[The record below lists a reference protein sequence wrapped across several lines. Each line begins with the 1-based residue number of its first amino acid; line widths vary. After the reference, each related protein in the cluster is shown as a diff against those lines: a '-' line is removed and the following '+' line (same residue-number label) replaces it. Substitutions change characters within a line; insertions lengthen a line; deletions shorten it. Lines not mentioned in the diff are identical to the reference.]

1 MSERELR
8 AMLAH
13 ASAFCEKHFAL
24 KGEIAP
30 MWHAITSDG
39 RTVIEPHPVELG
51 KDLAAAM
58 MRTFFD
64 LRDVVRYV
72 YIGEAWTL
80 DRMIKP
86 EEYEEIFRKGLSEH
100 PDRVEVV
107 QLQGE
112 DRDYG
117 QIIAARKIIRPKKGK
132 PYLGPLEDIND
143 LPHIPAGASVQS
155 EGRMVGMLPVR
166 GTRQ

>member
-1 MSERELR
+1 MSEKELR
-8 AMLAH
+8 RMLDY
-13 ASAFCEKHFAL
+13 ASEFCDRQFAK

-30 MWHAITSDG
+30 MWHAITSSG
-39 RTVIEPHPVELG
+39 ETIIEPHPTYLG
-51 KDLAAAM
+51 KDKAAAM
-58 MRTFFD
+58 IRSFFD

-80 DRMIKP
+80 NRMIKP
-86 EEYEEIFRKGLSEH
+86 EEQEEIFRNGLSEH

-107 QLQGE
+107 QIQGE
-112 DRDYG
+112 DHVYG
-117 QIIAARKIIRPKKGK
+117 QIIASREIFRPRVGK
-132 PYLGPLEDIND
+132 PYLGPVQMVND
-143 LPHIPAGASVQS
+143 LPFIPRGAAVTS

>member
-8 AMLAH
+8 KMLDC
-13 ASAFCEKHFAL
+13 ASAFCERHFAA

-30 MWHAITSDG
+30 MWHAVTSDG
-39 RTVIEPHPVELG
+39 RTLIEAHPVELG

-58 MRTFFD
+58 IRTFFD

-80 DRMIKP
+80 NRMIRP
-86 EEYEEIFRKGLSEH
+86 EEHEELFRKGLSQH

-117 QIIAARKIIRPKKGK
+117 QIIMSRDIIRPNKGK
-132 PYLGPLEDIND
+132 PYLGPLQDIND
-143 LPHIPAGASVQS
+143 LPHIPAGAHVQS
-155 EGRMVGMLPVR
+155 EGRMIGMLPVR

>member
-8 AMLAH
+8 NMIAY
-13 ASAFCEKHFAL
+13 ASAFCVRHFAL

-30 MWHAITSDG
+30 MWHAITSNG
-39 RTVIEPHPVELG
+39 ETMIEAHPCELG

-58 MRTFFD
+58 IRQWFD
-64 LRDVVRYV
+64 LIDAVRYV

-80 DRMIKP
+80 DRMIRP
-86 EEYEEIFRKGLSEH
+86 EEEEEIFRKGLSEH
-100 PDRVEVV
+100 PERVEVV

-143 LPHIPAGASVQS
+143 LPHIPRGASVTS
-155 EGRMVGMLPVR
+155 EGRMIGMLPVR